1 MATLLAHGERARI
14 AFGFKGKVVSTPV
27 VHTTSGEVILINT
40 DANQYEAIF
49 TPSGSMT
56 ATVSAMAQVDLG
68 DGRGP
73 FEYVVSL
80 GDFTAQPTSDAVTIV
95 VGTPVVEKR
104 PGFKQLQEIKR

>member
-1 MATLLAHGERARI
+1 MVTLVAHGERVRI
-14 AFGFKGKVVSTPV
+14 PFGFKGKVVSTPV
-27 VHTTSGEVILINT
+27 VSTTSGEVILINT

-49 TPSGSMT
+49 TPSGSVT

-80 GDFTAQPTSDAVTIV
+80 GDFTAQPTTDAVTIV
-95 VGTPVVEKR
+95 VGDPVVEKR
-104 PGFKQLQEIKR
+104 PGFKQLSDIKK